1 MQLQKISALRYLFI
15 FKAPLLC
22 ANHIFLIN
30 HSHKPQR
37 KNFFLIIIQLSEVE
51 IQQSSELF
59 ELL

>member
-15 FKAPLLC
+15 YKAPLLC

-30 HSHKPQR
+30 HAHKPQR
-37 KNFFLIIIQLSEVE
+37 KNFQLSEVE